1 MNIDIHI
8 TSITVTLIIIIDA
21 LFLGII
27 IIIVFSNAGVT
38 FRVKGNPGKV
48 LFLVV
53 VFLLELA
60 VLY

>member
-38 FRVKGNPGKV
+38 FRVKGI
-48 LFLVV
+48 
-53 VFLLELA
+53 LA
-60 VLY
+60 KYYF